1 MYNAVIGLVVLYFG
15 FLVVAVIIWIIIQA
29 ITGGRGRARARDL
42 PPNLAVGFVS
52 FVCAM
57 VVSLVQKLWTNFIR
71 VLNSGNV
78 GMGGGRAARRRSQL
92 ASTADTPRAAGT
104 YVCIVIQTH
113 RHTRGN
119 GFLPAHVYI

>member
-29 ITGGRGRARARDL
+29 ITGGRGRARDL
-42 PPNLAVGFVS
+42 PPNMGVGFVS

-57 VVSLVQKLWTNFIR
+57 VASLLQKLWTNFIR

-78 GMGGGRAARRRSQL
+78 GMGGGRAARRRSQP

-104 YVCIVIQTH
+104 YVCIIIQT
-113 RHTRGN
+113 R
-119 GFLPAHVYI
+119 